1 MSNSQIVY
9 NILKPI
15 MSIKNNS
22 YPSIFYESQDS
33 IFDSVVRSLCD
44 IITYTHH
51 HHLHTVSLDAYWTNN
66 PTQHTTQIDHIRQLH
81 ISDIVYFREP
91 PPSNIKKE
99 DKFLIQNK
107 FAESS
112 QICRNSSIKQHWGS
126 NSSMMLEYG
135 VPSISIDKEP
145 SKSIVLV
152 NTRKQKNL
160 YLLYKQIQQYWPDV
174 GVIDDISSYSI
185 KQISDVLQEYR
196 LCVSAEDDYNILFG
210 VASGCRVLSNKVIDN
225 CDYLLFDNME
235 QLLDGVAASIREYP
249 HYDRIL
255 HSQNVIKHYN
265 MDIFKT
271 YISHYIKQIIRKPV
285 LL

>member
-22 YPSIFYESQDS
+22 HPYIFYESQDS
-33 IFDSVVRSLCD
+33 IFDSVFRSLCD
-44 IITYTHH
+44 VVTYTHQH
-51 HHLHTVSLDAYWTNN
+51 YLHTMTLDAYWTNN
-66 PTQHTTQIDHIRQLH
+66 PTQHTTQIDQIKQLH
-81 ISDIVYFREP
+81 IPDIIYFRES

-126 NSSMMLEYG
+126 NSTMMLEYG
-135 VPSISIDKEP
+135 VPNLSIVKEP
-145 SKSIVLV
+145 SKSIALI

-160 YLLYKQIQQYWPDV
+160 YLLHKQIQQYWPDV
-174 GVIDDISSYSI
+174 GMIDDVSNQNIE
-185 KQISDVLQEYR
+185 QISGNLQEYK
-196 LCVSAEDDYNILFG
+196 LCISAEDDYNILFG
-210 VASGCRVLSNKVIDN
+210 VANGCRVLSNKIIDH

-235 QLLDGVAASIREYP
+235 QLLDGVSASIREYP
-249 HYDRIL
+249 NYNRTL

-271 YISHYIKQIIRKPV
+271 YMSHYIKQIIRKPV